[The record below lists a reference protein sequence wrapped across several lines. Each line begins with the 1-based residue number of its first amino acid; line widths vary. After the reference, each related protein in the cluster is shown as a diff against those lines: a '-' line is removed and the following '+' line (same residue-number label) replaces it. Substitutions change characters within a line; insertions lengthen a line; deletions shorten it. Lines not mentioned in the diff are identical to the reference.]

1 MDQREL
7 NNAVAG
13 FTGEAPETIEALGF
27 SLLLRRPPQIEADY
41 RVSRRDLR
49 NLAHQRAQKRLK
61 SRRKPARKVHRA
73 KPLVGTPSTG
83 DNTPTHRTAA

>member
-61 SRRKPARKVHRA
+61 SRRKLARKPRLATPPSKTPDRAPAR
-73 KPLVGTPSTG
+73 
-83 DNTPTHRTAA
+83 RTAA